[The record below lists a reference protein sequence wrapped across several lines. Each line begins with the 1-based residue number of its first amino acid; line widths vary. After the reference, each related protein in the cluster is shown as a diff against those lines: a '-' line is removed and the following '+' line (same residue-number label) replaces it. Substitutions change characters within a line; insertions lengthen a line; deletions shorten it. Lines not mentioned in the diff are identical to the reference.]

1 MRNPT
6 ATTLHR
12 PKHFRKADQIRLEA
26 PMFGR
31 IAFVLCVIF
40 TGATCLL
47 HAENR
52 VLAEVRF
59 ITHNR
64 AEKTAGVWVDG
75 QYLGYAK
82 ELSGDK
88 KLLLLPG
95 KHEIIVRQPWYRD
108 YVEQT
113 VLEPGEVRTLNL
125 SLVKDMRA
133 PSKDATGELKISAT
147 PTRAAVFVDEQF
159 AGHVDEFDGVGQAML
174 LTPGQHRVRLA
185 LPGYLPFETTVDLRP
200 HQKLKIETALV
211 KGSITEAGSLVSRK

>member
-1 MRNPT
+1 MLR
-6 ATTLHR
+6 
-12 PKHFRKADQIRLEA
+12 
-26 PMFGR
+26 R
-31 IAFVLCVIF
+31 IAFVLSVIF
-40 TGATCLL
+40 IGAGCLL

-59 ITHNR
+59 IAHNR

-75 QYLGYAK
+75 QYLGYTK
-82 ELSGDK
+82 ELNGDK

-95 KHEIIVRQPWYRD
+95 KHEIIVRQPWYKD

-113 VLEPGEVRTLNL
+113 VLEPGQVRTINL
-125 SLVKDMRA
+125 SLAKDMRT

-159 AGHVDEFDGVGQAML
+159 VGHVDEFDGVGQAML

-185 LPGYLPFETTVDLRP
+185 LPGYLPFETTVDLRS
-200 HQKLKIETALV
+200 HQKLKIQTALV
-211 KGSITEAGSLVSRK
+211 KGSITEAGSLVSQK

>member
-1 MRNPT
+1 MRNPS

-12 PKHFRKADQIRLEA
+12 PKHFPKADQIRLEA
-26 PMFGR
+26 PMLGR
-31 IAFVLCVIF
+31 IRFVLSVILI
-40 TGATCLL
+40 GAACLM

-75 QYLGYAK
+75 QYLGYTK

-113 VLEPGEVRTLNL
+113 VLEPGEVRTINL

-147 PTRAAVFVDEQF
+147 PARAAVFVDEQF
-159 AGHVDEFDGVGQAML
+159 VGHVDEFDGVGQAML

-211 KGSITEAGSLVSRK
+211 KGSITEAGSLVSHK

>member
-1 MRNPT
+1 M
-6 ATTLHR
+6 L
-12 PKHFRKADQIRLEA
+12 
-26 PMFGR
+26 GR
-31 IAFVLCVIF
+31 IALVLSTILIAGTCV
-40 TGATCLL
+40 L

-82 ELSGDK
+82 ELTGDK

-95 KHEIIVRQPWYRD
+95 KHEIAVRQPWYKD
-108 YVEQT
+108 YVEQA
-113 VLEPGEVRTLNL
+113 VLEPGEVHAVNL
-125 SLVKDMRA
+125 SLVKDRRT

-147 PTRAAVFVDEQF
+147 PARAAVFVDEQF
-159 AGHVDEFDGVGQAML
+159 AGHVDEFDGAGRAML
-174 LTPGQHRVRLA
+174 LPPGQHHVRVA
-185 LPGYLPFETTVDLRP
+185 LPGYLPFETTVNLRP

-211 KGSITEAGSLVSRK
+211 RGSITEAGSLVSQK